1 VTAIWSS
8 INNKLVDR
16 LAAVSVPALVFWL
29 GGLLAWSL
37 GNGGLHALAR
47 PASWLDKQSGVTQ
60 AAVLFT
66 VLAGVSASGLVV
78 ARATMPTLRLLEGY
92 WPSQPRWIAS
102 LRRYLADRVKKQ
114 ADRDLDRWQELKA
127 KPQPTGDDL
136 AEVSRLELAMHW
148 RPKPPIPYQPTRI
161 GNLLRAAEGRPRI
174 KYGLDAVT
182 VWPQLWLVLPTAT
195 RQELAAVRTALDTSV
210 AAAIWG
216 ILFCAFTP
224 WTVFALPAGLIVA
237 AAAVRVWL
245 PARAVDFGSLL
256 VAAFDLHR
264 VALYQQLRW
273 PLPDNPA
280 DEIAEGRR
288 LTEYLWRGSDRQA
301 PSFTQPA
308 AESSG

>member
-1 VTAIWSS
+1 MTAVWSS

-16 LAAVSVPALVFWL
+16 LAVVSAPALVFWL

-47 PASWLDKQSGVTQ
+47 PASWLSKQSGVTQ
-60 AAVLFT
+60 AAVLFA
-66 VLAGVSASGLVV
+66 VLAGVSASGLMV
-78 ARATMPTLRLLEGY
+78 ARATLPALRLLEGY
-92 WPSQPRWIAS
+92 WPSRPRWIAS
-102 LRRYLADRVKKQ
+102 LRGYLVGRVKKQ
-114 ADRDLDRWQELKA
+114 ATEDLDRWQELKT
-127 KPQPTGDDL
+127 KPQPTDDDL
-136 AEVSRLELAMHW
+136 AEVSRLELAMHR
-148 RPKPPIPYQPTRI
+148 RPNPPGPYQPTRI

-195 RQELAAVRTALDTSV
+195 QQELTAARTALDGSV

-224 WTVFALPAGLIVA
+224 WTIFALPAGLIVA

-245 PARAVDFGSLL
+245 PARAADFGSLV

-288 LTEYLWRGSDRQA
+288 LTEYLWRGSDRRV
-301 PSFTQPA
+301 PSFTQPV
-308 AESSG
+308 AEPGG